1 MSTHKNINLI
11 CVVILIVTVAITIL
25 FMNGKSL
32 GLVSIVDEDAESY
45 TGNEYFTAND
55 QNGSWDTSSA
65 VKITLKGD
73 SAKVSGNGAYAYG
86 GDVYIQ
92 GGGYYYVTGTLDDG
106 SIIINGYDSSK
117 VWIMLDGADINCS
130 DSAPIIVNNAD
141 KVFITLAEG
150 SVNTLSDGET
160 YSSEAETEEINA
172 AIFSHDD
179 LTINGS
185 GTLVINGNYNHG
197 IRAKDKL
204 VITGGDITI
213 NSVADAINVNDEFNL
228 MEASLTINAGDD
240 GIHSDTSVY
249 IASGTVMINECYE
262 GIEAPHIDI
271 LDGEITIYPTDDG
284 INANGGSDQFGA
296 GGFGPGMQ
304 QDGTGE
310 MPDMSR
316 EASTDAEATKDEEA
330 SEEEDDSYVRI
341 SGGTVTIINEN
352 ANDSDGIDSNK
363 DIYISG
369 GTIRITITGSGPSEA
384 IDYGS
389 DRNGVLE
396 ITGGDV
402 SATVNG
408 VEMTAEDLM
417 SADTMMGGFGGG
429 GHGGMRPSDGTG
441 EDSGEF
447 TPPEDGERPEGMEP
461 PEDMGERPEGMGE
474 RPEGMKPGGKRNDSG
489 NNSSDSN
496 NSGSKKK
503 ATSDNGSDK
512 K

>member
-65 VKITLKGD
+65 VKITLEGD

-106 SIIINGYDSSK
+106 SVIINGYDSSK

-150 SVNTLSDGET
+150 SVNTLTDGET

-304 QDGTGE
+304 QGQMGE
-310 MPDMSR
+310 M
-316 EASTDAEATKDEEA
+316 TDRTQEA
-330 SEEEDDSYVRI
+330 SEEEIPDGTQEASEETTDEVEAYIRI

-363 DIYISG
+363 DIYITG
-369 GTIRITITGSGPSEA
+369 GTIRITISGNGPSQA

-389 DRNGVLE
+389 DAGGVLE
-396 ITGGDV
+396 ISGADI

-408 VEMTAEDLM
+408 VEMTVEDLM

-429 GHGGMRPSDGTG
+429 GNGGMRPSDGTG
-441 EDSGEF
+441 ENTGEF
-447 TPPEDGERPEGMEP
+447 TPPGDGEMPEGMEP

-474 RPEGMKPGGKRNDSG
+474 RPKGTGENSGGMRHERG
-489 NNSSDSN
+489 NSDSIN
-496 NSGSKKK
+496 EEEGLTK
-503 ATSDNGSDK
+503 ACN
-512 K
+512 